1 MMITNT
7 RESMLS
13 HENKEYIEKRPDWVF
28 GKIPDLSDY
37 RKLSVDNF
45 NEAFTLA
52 RLGQEMASGVL
63 PTIHGKPL
71 RLTFT
76 QALIVGAAVIDRP
89 HAEQLGLDFEKY
101 RSVLMVT
108 PSRYGKSFLNAIACI
123 IMAGGAGKEV
133 NIGGATK
140 DKSGIIQNKI
150 VQLLPDTISPIQ
162 NGLVVS
168 EEDGSINK
176 KIQRLATQT
185 SKESL
190 MWQNGGSIKLFSTNE
205 GNKSADV
212 QAAGAIGIGGDYCVF
227 DEIQLMS
234 PVGFRTASRFMMEG
248 PDTKRFCVGNP
259 QINGHFKDVY
269 DDPGTF
275 VIHINDIT
283 AIVEQRMTRRGFELT
298 DIPTYSNE
306 YRAFIQVEFPDEH
319 SGTRFFTTLPEVYD
333 EAKHENAYSKLYFMG
348 IDSAYQGADGI
359 TVTILSL
366 NQNGTDKWVVVEKQW
381 DVKQGITKW
390 EAGTTMDVA
399 LEILKAWDKYNVV
412 AGCID
417 IGFGIHIYEKMTE
430 LYPEL
435 SLIPINFASKPT
447 DERLETDYNAKY
459 ALNKR
464 AEMHLD
470 MKDLC
475 ETHMIEI
482 NNECYDDIIRQMR
495 EVGNTPEMNK
505 VKIEPKK
512 KIRERLGRSPDNL
525 DSACLAVHAMVLSG
539 AASGQQEFSDE
550 SLMEFID

>member
-1 MMITNT
+1 MLDH
-7 RESMLS
+7 ESP
-13 HENKEYIEKRPDWVF
+13 EYIASRPDWVI
-28 GKIPDLSDY
+28 GKIPAMADF
-37 RKLSVDNF
+37 RKLSVDSF
-45 NEAFTLA
+45 DEAFTLA
-52 RLGQEMASGVL
+52 RLGQEMASRII
-63 PTIHGKPL
+63 PSIKGKPL

-76 QALIVGAAVIDRP
+76 QALIIGAAVIDRP
-89 HAEQLGLDFEKY
+89 HAEELGLNFEKY

-150 VQLLPDTISPIQ
+150 VQLLPSTIKPIQ
-162 NGLVVS
+162 DGLVVS
-168 EEDGSINK
+168 EEDKDVNK

-205 GNKSADV
+205 GNKTADV

-259 QINGHFKDVY
+259 QINGHFKDLY

-283 AIVEQRMTRRGFELT
+283 AIVEGRMTRRGFELT

-319 SGTRFFTTLPEVYD
+319 SGTRFFTTLPEVHD
-333 EAKHENAYSKLYFMG
+333 EARFPETYSKKYFMG

-359 TVTILSL
+359 IVTLLSL
-366 NQNGTDKWVVVEKQW
+366 NENGEDAWVVVEKQW
-381 DVKQGITKW
+381 DVKQGITQW
-390 EAGTTMDVA
+390 GPGTTMDIA
-399 LEILKAWDKYNVV
+399 LSILKVWDEYEVV
-412 AGCID
+412 EGCID
-417 IGFGIHIYEKMTE
+417 IGFGIHIYEKMME
-430 LYPEL
+430 LYPDLNLE
-435 SLIPINFASKPT
+435 PINFAAKPT
-447 DERLETDYNAKY
+447 ESRQENDYNAKY

-475 ETHMIEI
+475 ETHKITI
-482 NNECYDDIIRQMR
+482 NNECYEDIIRQMR

-512 KIRERLGRSPDNL
+512 KIKERLGRSPDNL

-539 AASGQQEFSDE
+539 AIGGNQEFSDE
-550 SLMEFID
+550 ALMEFL

>member
-1 MMITNT
+1 MITNT
-7 RESMLS
+7 RESMLD
-13 HENKEYIEKRPDWVF
+13 HENKEYIATRPDWVY
-28 GKIPDLSDY
+28 GKIPALSDF

-63 PTIHGKPL
+63 PAIKGRPL

-150 VQLLPDTISPIQ
+150 VQLLPDTIPAIQ

-168 EEDGSINK
+168 EEDGSVNK

-259 QINGHFKDVY
+259 QVNGHFKDIY

-283 AIVEQRMTRRGFELT
+283 AIVEGRMTRRGFELT

-333 EAKHENAYSKLYFMG
+333 EAHHKPAYSKTYFMG

-359 TVTILSL
+359 TVTLLSL
-366 NQNGTDKWVVVEKQW
+366 NQNGDESWVVIEKQI
-381 DVKQGITKW
+381 DVKEGITQW
-390 EAGTTMDVA
+390 GPGTTMDIA
-399 LEILKAWDKYNVV
+399 LTILKMWEKYEVV

-417 IGFGIHIYEKMTE
+417 IGFGIHIYEKMME
-430 LYPEL
+430 LYPDLPLE
-435 SLIPINFASKPT
+435 PITFNGKPT
-447 DERLETDYNAKY
+447 ETRVETEYNAKY

-475 ETHMIEI
+475 ETHMITI

-512 KIRERLGRSPDNL
+512 KIKERLGRSPDNL
-525 DSACLAVHAMVLSG
+525 DSACLAVHAMVLAG
-539 AASGQQEFSDE
+539 GTASQEEVTDE
-550 SLMEFID
+550 DLMEFL

>member
-1 MMITNT
+1 MLDH
-7 RESMLS
+7 ES
-13 HENKEYIEKRPDWVF
+13 KEYIDSRPDWVI

-37 RKLSVDNF
+37 RKLSVDSF
-45 NEAFTLA
+45 DEAFTLA
-52 RLGQEMASGVL
+52 RLGQEMASGII
-63 PTIHGKPL
+63 PSIKGKPL

-150 VQLLPDTISPIQ
+150 VQLLPSTIKPIQ
-162 NGLVVS
+162 DGLVVT
-168 EEDGSINK
+168 EEDKDVNK
-176 KIQRLATQT
+176 KIQRLSTQT

-205 GNKSADV
+205 GNKTADV

-259 QINGHFKDVY
+259 QINGHFKDLY

-283 AIVEQRMTRRGFELT
+283 AIVEGRMTRKGFELT

-333 EAKHENAYSKLYFMG
+333 EARFPEVYSKKYFMG

-359 TVTILSL
+359 TVTLLSL
-366 NQNGTDKWVVVEKQW
+366 NENGGDAWVVVEKQV
-381 DVKQGITKW
+381 DVKKGITQW
-390 EAGTTMDVA
+390 GPGTTMDVA
-399 LEILKAWDKYNVV
+399 LSILKMWDEYDVI

-417 IGFGIHIYEKMTE
+417 IGFGIHIYEKMME
-430 LYPEL
+430 LYPDLPLE
-435 SLIPINFASKPT
+435 PINFTSKPT
-447 DERLETDYNAKY
+447 ESRVDNDYNAKY

-475 ETHMIEI
+475 ENHKITIQ
-482 NNECYDDIIRQMR
+482 NDCYDEIIRQMR

-512 KIRERLGRSPDNL
+512 KIKERLGRSPDNL

-539 AASGQQEFSDE
+539 AVGGQREFSDE
-550 SLMEFID
+550 ALMEFL

>member
-1 MMITNT
+1 MLDH
-7 RESMLS
+7 ES
-13 HENKEYIEKRPDWVF
+13 KEYIDSRPDWVI

-37 RKLSVDNF
+37 RKLSVDSF
-45 NEAFTLA
+45 NEAFVLA
-52 RLGQEMASGVL
+52 RLGQEMASGVI
-63 PTIHGKPL
+63 PSIKGKPL

-150 VQLLPDTISPIQ
+150 VQLLPSTIKPIQ
-162 NGLVVS
+162 DGLVVT
-168 EEDGSINK
+168 EEDKDVNK
-176 KIQRLATQT
+176 KIQRLSTQT

-205 GNKSADV
+205 GNKTADV

-259 QINGHFKDVY
+259 QINGHFKDLY

-283 AIVEQRMTRRGFELT
+283 AIVEGRMTRKGFELT

-333 EAKHENAYSKLYFMG
+333 EARFPEVYSKKYFMG

-359 TVTILSL
+359 TVTLLSL
-366 NQNGTDKWVVVEKQW
+366 NENGGDAWVVVEKQV
-381 DVKQGITKW
+381 DVKKGITQW
-390 EAGTTMDVA
+390 GPGTTMDVA
-399 LEILKAWDKYNVV
+399 LSILKMWDEYDVI

-417 IGFGIHIYEKMTE
+417 IGFGIHIYEKMME
-430 LYPEL
+430 LYPDLPLE
-435 SLIPINFASKPT
+435 PINFTSKPT
-447 DERLETDYNAKY
+447 ESRTDNDYNAKY

-475 ETHMIEI
+475 ENHKITIQ
-482 NNECYDDIIRQMR
+482 NDCYDEIIRQMR

-512 KIRERLGRSPDNL
+512 KIKERLGRSPDNL

-539 AASGQQEFSDE
+539 AVGGQREFSDE
-550 SLMEFID
+550 ALMEFL

>member
-1 MMITNT
+1 MIENT

-13 HENKEYIEKRPDWVF
+13 HEDKDYINSRPDWVL
-28 GKIPDLSDY
+28 GKIPALSDY

-45 NEAFTLA
+45 DEAFKLA
-52 RLGQEMASGVL
+52 RLGQEMACGVM
-63 PTIHGKPL
+63 PTLKGRPL

-76 QALIVGAAVIDRP
+76 QSLIIGAAVIDRP
-89 HAEQLGLDFEKY
+89 NAEKLGLDFEKY

-108 PSRYGKSFLNAIACI
+108 PSRYGKSFLNAIACL
-123 IMAGGAGKEV
+123 IMAGGYGKEV

-140 DKSGIIQNKI
+140 DKSSIIQNKI
-150 VQLLPDTISPIQ
+150 VQMVPDTIHAIQ
-162 NGLVVS
+162 DGLVVDN
-168 EEDGSINK
+168 ENEDINK
-176 KIQRLATQT
+176 RIQRLATQT

-190 MWQNGGSIKLFSTNE
+190 MWRNGGSIKLFSTNE
-205 GNKSADV
+205 GNKSAEV

-259 QINGHFKDVY
+259 QINGHFKDIY

-306 YRAFIQVEFPDEH
+306 YRAFIQVEFPDER
-319 SGTRFFTTLPEVYD
+319 SGTRFFSKLPEVYD
-333 EAKHENAYSKLYFMG
+333 EAKFENAYSKRYFLG
-348 IDSAYQGADGI
+348 IDSAYTGADGI
-359 TVTILSL
+359 IITLLSL
-366 NQNGTDKWVVVEKQW
+366 NQNGSDTWVVIEDQFDAKRGHQEY
-381 DVKQGITKW
+381 G
-390 EAGTTMDVA
+390 AGTTMDIA
-399 LEILKAWDKYNVV
+399 LEILKYWDKHEVL

-417 IGFGIHIYEKMTE
+417 IGYGVHIYEKMME
-430 LYPEL
+430 LYPDL
-435 SLIPINFASKPT
+435 PLQPINFASKPT
-447 DERLETDYNAKY
+447 ESRVESDYNAKY

-464 AEMHLD
+464 AEIHLD

-475 ETHMIEI
+475 ENDKIFVAPTH
-482 NNECYDDIIRQMR
+482 YDEMLREMR
-495 EVGNTPEMNK
+495 EIGNTPEMNK

-512 KIRERLGRSPDNL
+512 KIKERLGRSPDYL

-539 AASGQQEFSDE
+539 ALSGGEGLNEDA
-550 SLMEFID
+550 LMEVVE